1 MIALRLIV
9 RGRVQGVGFRYLMVE
24 VATARGVTGW
34 VRNRRDATVEA
45 FVQGD
50 VAAVD
55 GVVAWCRQGP
65 PAARVEGVET
75 FPAEADAVIAGFTHR
90 PTA

>member
-1 MIALRLIV
+1 MSAVRLVV
-9 RGRVQGVGFRYLMVE
+9 RGRVQGVGFRYTMVE

-34 VRNRRDATVEA
+34 VRNRRDGTVEA

-50 VAAVD
+50 VAAID

-65 PAARVEGVET
+65 PAARVDVVET
-75 FPAEADAVIAGFTHR
+75 FPAEADAGIAGFTDR
-90 PTA
+90 PTT

>member
-1 MIALRLIV
+1 MIAVRLVV

-34 VRNRRDATVEA
+34 VRNRRDGTVEA

-55 GVVAWCRQGP
+55 GVVAWSRQGP

-75 FPAEADAVIAGFTHR
+75 VPAEADAGIAGFTHR